1 MEQEPEKHHDG
12 HHHHEHEHH
21 HHHKYEITV
30 DNKPFEW
37 KEPFISGAEVKHL
50 VNAKADYG
58 VWLVVKGPEDDEP
71 IGDHQRV
78 ELHKHPHARFITGPK
93 KSTEG
98 APDRFLP
105 ERDRAYLTDK
115 AIAFE
120 EIVDG
125 GQRGVVLRQYP
136 LPAGLFD
143 APKAD
148 LLILIPAGYPDVP
161 PDMFYTLPWVKLTA
175 KNALPRAADQPHPF
189 AGQTWQRWSRHNKEW
204 RPGIDGI
211 WSMLKRVDHALE
223 VAAA

>member
-1 MEQEPEKHHDG
+1 MEHKPDTHQEHG
-12 HHHHEHEHH
+12 HQLAYH
-21 HHHKYEITV
+21 ITI

-37 KEPFISGAEVKHL
+37 HQPFITGAEIKAL
-50 VNAKADYG
+50 VHAKPDYG
-58 VWLVVKGPEDDEP
+58 VWLVVKGPEEDEP
-71 IGDHQRV
+71 IGDDQRV

-98 APDRFLP
+98 APEHFLP
-105 ERDRAYLTDK
+105 ERDREYLTEK
-115 AIAFE
+115 GAAFE
-120 EIVDG
+120 ETVDG
-125 GQRGVVLRQYP
+125 GQRGMILRQYP

-161 PDMFYTLPWVKLTA
+161 PDMFYTLPWVKLTGR
-175 KNALPRAADQPHPF
+175 NMLPRCADQPHLF
-189 AGQTWQRWSRHNKEW
+189 AGQTWQRWSRHNTEW